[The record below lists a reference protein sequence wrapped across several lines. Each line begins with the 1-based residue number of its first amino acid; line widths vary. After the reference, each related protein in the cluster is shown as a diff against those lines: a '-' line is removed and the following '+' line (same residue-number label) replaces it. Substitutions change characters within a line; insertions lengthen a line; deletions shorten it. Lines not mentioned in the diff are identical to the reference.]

1 LGTPKYKSVLSH
13 CKFFFSKGIFKLKS
27 FFESINQITMTK
39 SIFILST
46 IIALI
51 FSSCS
56 KDELYL
62 ESNQDISSID
72 LPNPENGCDEA
83 DSEAETRIFN
93 IWRYN
98 IKLDGKTFNAYP
110 FSRNGQL
117 TVTTG
122 IKAAGSK
129 NLNNGINSHEV
140 GFKSGNPAGSPSAGA
155 IWFGSN
161 TALCKYQNMDCNI
174 VPQNAAIDLVYT
186 KWLNSNTLQV
196 DIDGRCF
203 SGTAGG
209 TSLLGFLN
217 NFNAKSG
224 IIASKYRVIS
234 GCIIL
239 KFSGNN
245 VTGTI
250 NISGSTLSGYLDGCP
265 YVATFS
271 GKKA

>member
-1 LGTPKYKSVLSH
+1 
-13 CKFFFSKGIFKLKS
+13 
-27 FFESINQITMTK
+27 MTK
-39 SIFILST
+39 SILILAT
-46 IIALI
+46 V
-51 FSSCS
+51 FTFFFTSCT
-56 KDELYL
+56 KDDVY
-62 ESNQDISSID
+62 SDTNQETTLADV
-72 LPNPENGCDEA
+72 PNPENGIINSDDELE
-83 DSEAETRIFN
+83 SRSFS

-98 IKLDGKTFNAYP
+98 IKMDGKTFNAYP
-110 FSRNGQL
+110 FSRSGQL

-122 IKAAGSK
+122 IKAAGTK
-129 NLNNGINSHEV
+129 NLNNGVNSHEI

-174 VPQNAAIDLVYT
+174 IPQNAAIDLVYT

-196 DIDGRCF
+196 DIDGRYF

-224 IIASKYRVIS
+224 ITASKYRVIS
-234 GCIIL
+234 GRITL

>member
-1 LGTPKYKSVLSH
+1 
-13 CKFFFSKGIFKLKS
+13 
-27 FFESINQITMTK
+27 MTK
-39 SIFILST
+39 SIFILAT
-46 IIALI
+46 MLTLI
-51 FSSCS
+51 FSSCT
-56 KDELYL
+56 KDDVYSD
-62 ESNQDISSID
+62 SNVEKSLMDH
-72 LPNPENGCDEA
+72 PNPENGSDVA
-83 DSEAETRIFN
+83 NSEVETRSFS

-98 IKLDGKTFNAYP
+98 IKIDGKTFNAYP

-129 NLNNGINSHEV
+129 NLSNGVNSHEV

-174 VPQNAAIDLVYT
+174 IPQNAAIDLVYT

-196 DIDGRCF
+196 DIDGRYF

-224 IIASKYRVIS
+224 ITASKYRVIS
-234 GCIIL
+234 GRIIL

-265 YVATFS
+265 YTATFS

>member
-1 LGTPKYKSVLSH
+1 
-13 CKFFFSKGIFKLKS
+13 
-27 FFESINQITMTK
+27 MTK
-39 SIFILST
+39 SILFLATVLTFFFIACT
-46 IIALI
+46 
-51 FSSCS
+51 
-56 KDELYL
+56 KDEAYLDTNQENIDVDVPNREQGNIYSEEEL
-62 ESNQDISSID
+62 ESRS
-72 LPNPENGCDEA
+72 
-83 DSEAETRIFN
+83 FK

-98 IKLDGKTFNAYP
+98 IKMDGKTFNAYP
-110 FSRNGQL
+110 FSRSGQL
-117 TVTTG
+117 TVTTE
-122 IKAAGSK
+122 IKAAGTK
-129 NLNNGINSHEV
+129 NLNNGKNSHEV

-186 KWLNSNTLQV
+186 KWLNSYTLQI
-196 DIDGRCF
+196 DIDGRYF
-203 SGTAGG
+203 NGTAGG

-224 IIASKYRVIS
+224 ITASKYRVIS
-234 GCIIL
+234 GRIIL

-271 GKKA
+271 GSLA